1 MANNTVT
8 LTATGTATLTPRWNC
23 VEVTNTNATAVVW
36 VSTNGVSPSGTGAN
50 DGEVAVAPNSSQV
63 FTNQLPMWSQA
74 QTVMRAGTQTGYAAG
89 FGTNPG
95 MPQEVFPSY
104 QPLNGGVAN
113 PGTVV
118 KINTSGTSAV
128 IIAGCG

>member
-1 MANNTVT
+1 MANGTVT

-23 VEVTNTNATAVVW
+23 VAVTNTNTANTVW
-36 VSTNGVSPSGTGAN
+36 VSTNGVAPSGTGAN
-50 DGEVAVAPNSSQV
+50 DGEVAVPSGQTV
-63 FTNQLPMWSQA
+63 VLPNQLPVWEQA
-74 QTVMRAGTQTGYAAG
+74 QTVVKVGTMQGGAQ
-89 FGTNPG
+89 PG
-95 MPQEVFPSY
+95 QPQEIPSGTW
-104 QPLNGGVAN
+104 LDGGVAN